1 MVFFGLLLVFVFEY
15 IRPGTWVPILGS
27 VGTVVALSVFALSLI
42 SKSDNSN
49 ADILRDRNGKLMLFF
64 LSLVVISVLT
74 AHVTEFAFNRFKAV
88 LGYFFLFFMV
98 AKLVTDLKRLRLLFI
113 LLILIHIT
121 LLILNPDVVLNPESR
136 SYLENSGFLSDGN
149 DFALSVCIVFP
160 MGLFLF
166 LESRSTWMRLFYV
179 LSLGALLMG
188 IIGSQSRGATLGL
201 GAVLLYQ
208 WIRSRSKMRGI
219 LVGVMILVTILIYA
233 PAAYFQRLETIKDYE
248 GESSAELRLIIWQS
262 AIRMANDHP
271 ILGVGAGH
279 FSTMFG
285 TQYRP
290 PGETAS
296 SLPWQNAHSI
306 YFMLLGELGYPGL
319 LFLLIL
325 FFSNWGANHRRIH
338 EVGRLP
344 GAIAET
350 QRRLIVCNDSS
361 LIAFA
366 VAGAFLSGIY
376 YPHVFVLAGLSAAIA
391 LQYRRVMADLVEQG
405 PHHGEL
411 PDGEVAL
418 DALQQQD
425 RISDTGKH

>member
-1 MVFFGLLLVFVFEY
+1 MVFLGLLLVFVFEY
-15 IRPGTWVPILGS
+15 IRPQTWVPILGT
-27 VGTVVALSVFALSLI
+27 VGTVVALSVFALSLM

-49 ADILRDRNGKLMLFF
+49 ADVLNDRNGKLMLFF
-64 LSLVVISVLT
+64 LSLVIISVLT

-88 LGYFFLFFMV
+88 LGYFFLFFML
-98 AKLVTDLKRLRLLFI
+98 AKLATDLKRLRLLFA
-113 LLILIHIT
+113 LLVIIHVV
-121 LLILNPDVVLNPESR
+121 LLILNPNVVLDTTTR
-136 SYLENSGFLSDGN
+136 SYLDNSGFLSDGN
-149 DFALSVCIVFP
+149 DFALSACIAFP
-160 MGLFLF
+160 MGIFLF
-166 LESRSTWMRLFYV
+166 LEARSTWVKVLYV
-179 LSLGALLMG
+179 ISLGILLLG
-188 IIGSQSRGATLGL
+188 VVGSQSRGAALGMS
-201 GAVLLYQ
+201 AILLYQ
-208 WIRSRSKMRGI
+208 WIRSRKKMRGV
-219 LVGVMILVTILIYA
+219 LVGVLILATILMYA
-233 PAAYFQRLETIKDYE
+233 PSAYFERLETIKDYE
-248 GESSAELRLIIWQS
+248 GESSAELRLIIWSS

-325 FFSNWGANHRRIH
+325 FFSNWGANHRRIL

-344 GAIAET
+344 GAVAET
-350 QRRLIVCNDSS
+350 QRRLLVCNDSS

-391 LQYRRVMADLVEQG
+391 LQYRRAIANIAE
-405 PHHGEL
+405 
-411 PDGEVAL
+411 PDAQHAAMPTDEVAL
-418 DALQQQD
+418 DAPAQD
-425 RISDTGKH
+425 RKGGPDKH